1 MLNTSLYEQI
11 GNVVDWRTM
20 HEQYY
25 TEYDEEET
33 VQRNTT
39 DERVDVMLFGYA
51 RAGSTY
57 VGQILGHN
65 DGAFYFYEPL
75 WTKEGGLKYY
85 RNNYVCEMNSIACR
99 FVSGLDSILF
109 DFL

>member
-1 MLNTSLYEQI
+1 LKS
-11 GNVVDWRTM
+11 D
-20 HEQYY
+20 EQYY

-51 RAGSTY
+51 RGGSTY

-65 DGAFYFYEPL
+65 DGAFYLQHYL
-75 WTKEGGLKYY
+75 SVHRVMYSTL
-85 RNNYVCEMNSIACR
+85 V
-99 FVSGLDSILF
+99 
-109 DFL
+109 